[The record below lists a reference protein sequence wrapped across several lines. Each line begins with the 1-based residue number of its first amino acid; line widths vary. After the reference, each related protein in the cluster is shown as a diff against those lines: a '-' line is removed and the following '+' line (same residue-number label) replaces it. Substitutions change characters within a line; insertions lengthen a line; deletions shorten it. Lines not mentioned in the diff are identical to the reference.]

1 MKITV
6 KVNPRGGKAP
16 ASVVRNLLKNLRST
30 PKVEEVFPGLRSG
43 RRAGMV
49 TVDVSDEESEHVL
62 HELRAD
68 AAIAYAEPAR
78 KKKPKRKADSTGD

>member
-6 KVNPRGGKAP
+6 KVNPRGRKAA
-16 ASVVRNLLKNLRST
+16 ASVVRDRLKNLRST

-62 HELRAD
+62 EQLRAD
-68 AAIAYAEPAR
+68 DAIDYAEPAAQR
-78 KKKPKRKADSTGD
+78 KAKKKS

>member
-6 KVNPRGGKAP
+6 KVNPRGRKAP
-16 ASVVRNLLKNLRST
+16 ASVVRNRLKNMRST

-49 TVDVSDEESEHVL
+49 TVDVSDEDSEHVL
-62 HELRAD
+62 QELRAD
-68 AAIAYAEPAR
+68 DAIEYAESTTQRKP
-78 KKKPKRKADSTGD
+78 KKKHARRRA